1 MALKVT
7 GGTLRGRRI
16 SRKGLGKAS
25 PHGALRATSSKVR
38 EAIFN
43 IIGPRMED
51 AVFLD
56 LYAGSGAVGTEA
68 MSRKAARVFFVE
80 AEAGRVA
87 GIEELL
93 RGCSCRER
101 AVILREKALD
111 FLRRAASHDMR
122 FDIVFLDPP
131 YASGELELAIPLLGE
146 GGALADDALVI
157 AEHMKK
163 TALPDEAGVLIKHK
177 TYRYGD
183 THLTLY
189 RKAR

>member
-1 MALKVT
+1 MRVT
-7 GGTLRGRRI
+7 GGALRGRKI
-16 SRKGLGKAS
+16 SRKGLGGTS

-43 IIGPRMED
+43 IIEPKMEG

-68 MSRKAARVFFVE
+68 MSRKAAKVFFVE
-80 AEAGRVA
+80 ADSGRVA
-87 GIEELL
+87 GIEEML
-93 RGCSCRER
+93 RGCGCRQR
-101 AVILREKALD
+101 AVVLREKALD
-111 FLRRAASHDMR
+111 FLRKAAFENMR

-131 YASGELELAIPLLGE
+131 YASKELELVLPLLGK
-146 GGALADDALVI
+146 GSVLAEDAVVI
-157 AEHMKK
+157 AEHRKK
-163 TALPDEAGVLIKHK
+163 TVLPDEAGVLRKHK

-189 RKAR
+189 RKAA